1 MSNCTFADLRQ
12 ILLDLGFQMKEATGS
27 HVVFEHGPAHARL
40 VIEPFADDAM
50 VDPATLAIVGR
61 NLDERGILPRA
72 RFDELLRER
81 ALAG

>member
-1 MSNCTFADLRQ
+1 MINCTFANLRQ
-12 ILLDLGFQMKEATGS
+12 LLLDLGFEMKVVPDS

-40 VIEPFADDAM
+40 VTEPFADGET
-50 VDPATLAIVGR
+50 VDPATIAVVGR